1 MPGAG
6 RKSLLVTVA
15 TGPARIFKTNTMDDD
30 NDNVLAAGVMFAIA
44 AALLAGLLLG
54 AGLAG

>member
-6 RKSLLVTVA
+6 RKSLLVTV